1 MKQVGTIIK
10 RAFYTL
16 WDEPAARVVA
26 RRELEEAKRMYLSN
40 QTAAEYHT
48 QMNIV
53 YRNKIKRLSDFL
65 DMEVPK

>member
-10 RAFYTL
+10 RAFYKF
-16 WDEPAARVVA
+16 WEEPATRIVA
-26 RRELEEAKRMYLSN
+26 RRELEKAKRLYLSN

-53 YRNKIKRLSDFL
+53 YRNKIKRLEEFL
-65 DMEVPK
+65 ESEGT